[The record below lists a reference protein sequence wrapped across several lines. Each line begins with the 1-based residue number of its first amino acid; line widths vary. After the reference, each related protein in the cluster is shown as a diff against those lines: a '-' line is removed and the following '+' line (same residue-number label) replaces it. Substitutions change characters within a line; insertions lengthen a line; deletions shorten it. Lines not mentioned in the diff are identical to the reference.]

1 MITQTYSEIQKCL
14 KVVQYKGMLDLVN
27 RGACNIV

>member
-1 MITQTYSEIQKCL
+1 MITQTYSEIQKHL
-14 KVVQYKGMLDLVN
+14 KVLQFKDKLDVVN